1 MAKKRTKRPTRS
13 KKATAPEPV
22 SSAVPGLERVSS
34 SVPGL
39 DVLLQGG
46 LVARR
51 GYLIKGPPG
60 SGKTILASQYCFDA
74 AHAGKTAV
82 FVTLLSESHATLL
95 ENLRTLTFF
104 DEALVPDR
112 VTFVSAHQPLLS
124 TGLSGLS
131 RVLRGVLR
139 RAQPAILV
147 IDSISAIIEQAPST
161 EEARKFFRA
170 LVTFAAAAG
179 TTCLFVLLEADSHAG
194 ALLEPVLDGTIE
206 LERELVGQRS
216 IRLVEITRLR
226 GSAHLDGQ
234 HTFDITRTGLAIHPR
249 TEARVR
255 RTELIPG
262 AFARRIPFGVPK
274 LDAMLCGGLG
284 EGSSTAI
291 HGAPG
296 VGKTVLGLH
305 FLTEGARRDEP
316 GLYFGFFESPPRLIA
331 KAAGVGL
338 ELGRWAE
345 RGLIE
350 LSWRVPV
357 EQSMDAMA
365 EELLAQVDARRVS
378 RLFIDGMDGFRSAAS
393 FPDRLNGFFAAL
405 TQELRARGVTLLV
418 SKESTPF
425 SPQGEVDEHQ
435 LSAIFENLLL
445 LRYVELRSHLY
456 RLLSILKMRDSAYD
470 SSIREFRITGRGFE
484 LASSFQSAEAI
495 LSGFARSIE
504 PSGRRT
510 TRTKRSGS

>member
-13 KKATAPEPV
+13 KKAT
-22 SSAVPGLERVSS
+22 SLERVPSTI
-34 SVPGL
+34 PGL
-39 DVLLQGG
+39 DVLLEGG
-46 LVARR
+46 LIAHR

-74 AHAGKTAV
+74 ARVGKTAV

-95 ENLRTLTFF
+95 ENLRTLSFF
-104 DEALVPDR
+104 DEELLPDR
-112 VTFVSAHQPLLS
+112 VTFVSAQQPLLS
-124 TGLSGLS
+124 TGLSGVS

-139 RAQPAILV
+139 RNRPAILV
-147 IDSISAIIEQAPST
+147 LDSISAIVLNAAST
-161 EEARKFFRA
+161 DEARRFFRD
-170 LVTFAAAAG
+170 LVTFASATG
-179 TTCLFVLLEADSHAG
+179 TTCLFVLLEADSQAG
-194 ALLEPVLDGTIE
+194 ALLEPVLDGTIV
-206 LERELVGQRS
+206 LGRQLVGLRS

-234 HTFDITRTGLAIHPR
+234 HTFDITRTGVVIHPR

-255 RTELIPG
+255 RIEPIPN
-262 AFARRIPFGVPK
+262 AFERRIPFGVAK

-305 FLTEGARRDEP
+305 FLNEGARRGEP

-345 RGLIE
+345 RGLVE
-350 LSWRVPV
+350 LSWHVPV
-357 EQSMDAMA
+357 EQSIDAMA
-365 EELLAQVDARRVS
+365 EELLARVDARRVS
-378 RLFIDGMDGFRSAAS
+378 RLFIDGIDGFRSAAS

-425 SPQGEVDEHQ
+425 SPQNEVDDHQ

-445 LRYVELRSHLY
+445 LRYVELKSHLY
-456 RLLSILKMRDSAYD
+456 RLLSVLKMRDSAYD

-504 PSGRRT
+504 PSART
-510 TRTKRSGS
+510 ATRTKRSRS